1 MSNCSYGRSVKIH
14 FLALFWDV
22 ERISERNRPKTLN
35 TSIFSTS
42 LTRPNAFRRFRIAH
56 FPSVAHPAHIA
67 VQRSTGGFIMSI
79 SEAERFDMQVGL
91 RSHLGDHVANILME
105 HLPPSGWSDVARK
118 QDFEPISYR
127 IGNIEKDLT
136 RINSTLK
143 VIIGGVL
150 TVSAAIIVLLIQLNQ
165 NISSL

>member
-1 MSNCSYGRSVKIH
+1 MSDCSDSRSVKNR
-14 FLALFWDV
+14 LWALFREV
-22 ERISERNRPKTLN
+22 EAISERNLPKTLN

-42 LTRPNAFRRFRIAH
+42 LTRPNAFSQFRIAH
-56 FPSVAHPAHIA
+56 FPSVARPAHIA

-118 QDFEPISYR
+118 QDIAD
-127 IGNIEKDLT
+127 IQKDLT